1 MSFWSGIG
9 SVLGG
14 VGGFLV
20 GGPAGAVVGS
30 GLGGSIG
37 GVADASSAQ
46 DAQEKANQQNIDF
59 QRETNATEI
68 ELANTAH
75 QREVEDLK
83 KAGINPILSARLGGS
98 ATPVLSAPETQSLA
112 PTILQSAKQ
121 AQDYNSTQQG
131 FALQAQ
137 IQKSQVDLNSATAAK
152 AAADARNSVADTQ
165 LKHVQTAKVLAETP
179 AIQEEAKVRSKEA
192 QLRNERPD
200 WLKRTGLAI
209 KDTAD
214 NLLGWFGAASKWK

>member
-20 GGPAGAVVGS
+20 GGPAGAAVGA

-75 QREVEDLK
+75 QREVEDFFHY
-83 KAGINPILSARLGGS
+83 
-98 ATPVLSAPETQSLA
+98 LA
-112 PTILQSAKQ
+112 FSDI
-121 AQDYNSTQQG
+121 
-131 FALQAQ
+131 F
-137 IQKSQVDLNSATAAK
+137 
-152 AAADARNSVADTQ
+152 SV
-165 LKHVQTAKVLAETP
+165 
-179 AIQEEAKVRSKEA
+179 
-192 QLRNERPD
+192 
-200 WLKRTGLAI
+200 
-209 KDTAD
+209 
-214 NLLGWFGAASKWK
+214 F